1 MKRLLLSLALLTGA
15 VSSAFAQST
24 AIPNGGF
31 ETWTG
36 AGAAEK
42 PQNWQTTDD
51 LLAAAFPI
59 PLTLNAV
66 TKTSDAHGGGS
77 AARLET
83 KALNLFGTPVVFP
96 GILILGNRLRLGT
109 SAGGDTDG
117 AGLPFTSRPQALQC
131 YYKLSGTNLADD
143 SASVSVFVTRYIN
156 GRSVIL
162 GAGTSYLSTA
172 TNTYTQLQV
181 PLQYTS
187 SLMPDSIHII
197 AWSGGLD
204 DANLTVGNALTIDDI
219 STVGTATPVREAQRS
234 PELAAFPNPS
244 PNGVFTLDARDN
256 LALLRAPFTVTDALG
271 RTVLSQAGTT
281 STGSR
286 RIDLSGQPAGIYLLR
301 LSSEQGLVTRRLV
314 VQ

>member
-15 VSSAFAQST
+15 FSSALAQST

-36 AGAAEK
+36 TGSAQK

-59 PLTLNAV
+59 PLVSNAV
-66 TKTSDAHGGGS
+66 TKSSDAHGGGF

-83 KALNLFGTPVVFP
+83 KAVSLFGTPVVFP
-96 GILILGNRLRLGT
+96 GMLILGNRIRVST
-109 SAGGDTDG
+109 NPNDETDG
-117 AGLPFTSRPQALQC
+117 AGLPFTARPQYLQC

-143 SASVSVFVTRYIN
+143 SASVGVFVTRHIN

-162 GAGTSYLSTA
+162 GSGISYLGTA
-172 TNTYTQLQV
+172 TSSYTQLQV

-187 SLMPDSIHII
+187 SLAPDSIHII
-197 AWSGGLD
+197 AYSGGLD
-204 DANLTVGNALTIDDI
+204 DANLTVGNTLTLDDI
-219 STVGTATPVREAQRS
+219 TTVGTATPVREAQRS

-244 PNGVFTLDARDN
+244 STGVFTLDAREN

-271 RTVLSQAGTT
+271 RTVLSQAGTS

-286 RIDLSGQPAGIYLLR
+286 RIDLSGQPAGVYLLR
-301 LSSEQGLVTRRLV
+301 LQAPQGTVARRLII
-314 VQ
+314 Q